1 MPIFPPEHIK
11 HQLLSILSDNYTHV
25 EVNSIVSLCHT
36 MATASLRYSIIDGSK
51 NQETIGLTKNDVA
64 YDFIADL
71 FQKDDAGRFVKLI
84 AYFNSF
90 NLEEISDQEIIVL
103 FRRIVSSRVQQ
114 GLFHLYQET
123 DPSLGK
129 ILRNIK
135 HSIHQ
140 LQNYDQIERFGET
153 HIAPIHGEIAGQL
166 PVIGLHTLTQ
176 EFSPYANGSESIP
189 QLLAKLSLFLAEQN
203 QYRRSVPLLT
213 VALVFRAIY
222 ARELPA
228 DLPSACVI
236 EENLDTGF
244 AASVV
249 AKSCETIKQKM
260 KPVYLDRK
268 KISED
273 LFDIYFEVAQ
283 ISVSYVLLNTN
294 GEDTSLFG
302 ALKGRLPQLT
312 PKEYAKNH
320 KNTLEYLTRLC
331 KEEAI
336 IHLRKDVSN

>member
-1 MPIFPPEHIK
+1 MPVFPPDHIK
-11 HQLLSILSDNYTHV
+11 HQLLSILSDKYTHV
-25 EVNSIVSLCHT
+25 EVNNIVSLCHT
-36 MATASLRYSIIDGSK
+36 MATTSLKYSIIDGSK
-51 NQETIGLTKNDVA
+51 NQETIGLTRNDVA
-64 YDFIADL
+64 YDCIADL
-71 FQKDDAGRFVKLI
+71 FQKDDAGKFVKLI
-84 AYFNSF
+84 AYFSSF
-90 NLEEISDQEIIVL
+90 NLEEISNQEIVVL

-135 HSIHQ
+135 LSIHQ
-140 LQNYDQIERFGET
+140 LNNYDQIDRFGET
-153 HIAPIHGEIAGQL
+153 HIAPIHGEIAGHL
-166 PVIGLHTLTQ
+166 PVIDLQTLTQ
-176 EFSPYANGSESIP
+176 QFSPYANGSESIP

-203 QYRRSVPLLT
+203 EYRRSVPLIT
-213 VALVFRAIY
+213 VALAFRAIY
-222 ARELPA
+222 GRELSA
-228 DLPSACVI
+228 DVSSACII
-236 EENLDTGF
+236 EENLDAGF
-244 AASVV
+244 AASIV

-268 KISED
+268 KISEA
-273 LFDIYFEVAQ
+273 LFDIYFEVTQ

-302 ALKGRLPQLT
+302 ALKSKLPQLT
-312 PKEYAKNH
+312 PREYTQKH

-336 IHLRKDVSN
+336 IHLREDISN